1 MKLRLI
7 FLNFTF
13 KCSFSGCCRFTFVL
27 LLIKVIWEKHLSH
40 HLVSDG
46 VIMIIVTAAWET
58 NVYFSI
64 QWTVFFITRRVFSLY
79 DLKRNTSRDH
89 RTSKY
94 SHIVTVVILWR
105 AVLQWFYIII
115 IKARCAVPSS
125 CPPPARW
132 AGCSSPGGW
141 WTWASPVRWPALTG
155 PQSASRQPAW
165 QWSGASLGGGWTGRQ
180 QSSTHTYSKVS
191 KLHTTTPL
199 WLLQFHMR
207 DSQVM

>member
-1 MKLRLI
+1 
-7 FLNFTF
+7 
-13 KCSFSGCCRFTFVL
+13 
-27 LLIKVIWEKHLSH
+27 
-40 HLVSDG
+40 
-46 VIMIIVTAAWET
+46 MIIITAAWET

-64 QWTVFFITRRVFSLY
+64 QWPVFFITRRVFSLY
-79 DLKRNTSRDH
+79 NLKRNTSRDH

-180 QSSTHTYSKVS
+180 QSSTHSYSQVS

>member
-27 LLIKVIWEKHLSH
+27 LLIKVIWETFVAPSGVWWSDYDHRYCCVGDKCLFFLSVNH
-40 HLVSDG
+40 
-46 VIMIIVTAAWET
+46 
-58 NVYFSI
+58 
-64 QWTVFFITRRVFSLY
+64 FFITRRVFSLY

-180 QSSTHTYSKVS
+180 QSSTHTYSQVS